1 MTASGPFAMGP
12 ALAGASAPRRGP
24 QHTHTPI
31 TPLGPG
37 HASALGAGLTKSAG
51 PMLKRERKVESA
63 LKGAKSKEE
72 NAEVYSDPED
82 GIEII
87 DMENVRSMD
96 WMAPESLKK
105 EREGDKRRRKAE
117 RMVRAEGETKPDKG
131 KGKRRQLVQCSVR
144 GGQKLI
150 RTCVRY
156 EKASRSKNQLR

>member
-1 MTASGPFAMGP
+1 M
-12 ALAGASAPRRGP
+12 
-24 QHTHTPI
+24 
-31 TPLGPG
+31 
-37 HASALGAGLTKSAG
+37 
-51 PMLKRERKVESA
+51 ESA

-72 NAEVYSDPED
+72 DAEVYSDPED

-131 KGKRRQLVQCSVR
+131 KGKPRQLVQCSVR
-144 GGQKLI
+144 GGQKLN
-150 RTCVRY
+150 RTCVRC
-156 EKASRSKNQLR
+156 EKVSRSKNQLR